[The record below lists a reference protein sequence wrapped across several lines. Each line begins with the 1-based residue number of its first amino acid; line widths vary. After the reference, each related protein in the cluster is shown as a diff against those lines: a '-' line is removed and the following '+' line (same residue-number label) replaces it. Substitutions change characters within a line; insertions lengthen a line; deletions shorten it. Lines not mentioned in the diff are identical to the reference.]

1 MARMGKFTGSLAAAT
16 VLAAAACTPHKP
28 PPAAPPTAA
37 TSATSPGQSAT
48 VQPGPHSLLANI
60 RLPAGAVFDGNSSLE
75 ERWHYKTP
83 YDATVA
89 FLSGQFATGPKYDSN
104 GATSWANLPPCYNG
118 EHQSPPKGWVSPD
131 TTRWLWT
138 DGSTSLSVQI
148 FRPNSRTSYP
158 GEIVIDHQR
167 WDNSSV
173 CNHS

>member
-1 MARMGKFTGSLAAAT
+1 MADMSRTNSFSAVVTAAL
-16 VLAAAACTPHKP
+16 VSAACAPHQ
-28 PPAAPPTAA
+28 PPAPAPPTAA
-37 TSATSPGQSAT
+37 TSATSSGQPI
-48 VQPGPHSLLANI
+48 QPGPHSALANI

-75 ERWHYKTP
+75 ERWRYNTP
-83 YDATVA
+83 YEATVGL
-89 FLSGQFATGPKYDSN
+89 LSSQFATGPKYDSN
-104 GATSWANLPPCYNG
+104 GATSWLKLPPCYNG
-118 EHQSPPKGWVSPD
+118 EHESPPKGWVSAD

-148 FRPNSRTSYP
+148 FRPNSGTSNP

>member
-1 MARMGKFTGSLAAAT
+1 MARMGKSTRCFAT
-16 VLAAAACTPHKP
+16 AVVLAAAACAPHKS
-28 PPAAPPTAA
+28 PPTAA

-48 VQPGPHSLLANI
+48 VQPGPHSPLANI
-60 RLPAGAVFDGNSSLE
+60 RLPAGAVFAGNSSLE
-75 ERWHYKTP
+75 ERWRYNTP

-118 EHQSPPKGWVSPD
+118 EHESPPKGWALPD

-138 DGSTSLSVQI
+138 DGSISLSVQI
-148 FRPNSRTSYP
+148 FRPSSSTANP

>member
-1 MARMGKFTGSLAAAT
+1 MNRVSFSLPLVAV
-16 VLAAAACTPHKP
+16 VLGASACGPHKP

-37 TSATSPGQSAT
+37 PGQPPA
-48 VQPGPHSLLANI
+48 VQPGPHSPLANI

-75 ERWHYKTP
+75 ERWHYNTP
-83 YDATVA
+83 YEATVS
-89 FLSGQFATGPKYDSN
+89 FLGSQFAAGAKYDSK
-104 GATSWANLPPCYNG
+104 GATSWANLSPCYNG
-118 EHQSPPKGWVSPD
+118 EHQSPPNGWVSAD

-148 FRPNSRTSYP
+148 FRPNSSTSNP